1 MNRRLYTGAVLA
13 LTAALS
19 VSACSGKSSTA
30 TPATT
35 GPAAVATS
43 GAVGATTA
51 PATGA
56 ATSSASTPTSSGAPA
71 SAGNGSIPPKSDKP
85 AAADT
90 ACDTAPL
97 TCDSGTAVKGGT
109 YTYTIEKDITDWN
122 ILTSTGNTFD
132 TAEALNSIEPY
143 AYESLPDLTF
153 GLSKDYFTSI
163 EQTSTSPQTIV
174 YNINPKAVWNDGVP
188 FDAKDMIMTWKLQ
201 DDRDCGGADPKD
213 TSANP
218 DLHCDPASS
227 AGYNQIKT
235 LTPSADGKTLTLV
248 FDTPFSDW
256 KSLFGPIYPA
266 HIGDQ
271 HGSEATKAGLSAIT
285 TYFSNTV
292 PTWSAG
298 PYVISKFQ
306 KTTAVTEVPNP
317 KWFGSS
323 GPFFDTLVFRIIT
336 DATQETPALASGEVN
351 AINPQPEVDLVKS
364 VQALKGVL
372 YHIGG
377 GLIWEHFDFNLK
389 NTSLQDV
396 VVRTAMFTALNRDAL
411 IKRTVGQFDP
421 AAKAMD
427 NHMFVPGQPGYQ
439 NNTPA
444 GLGSGDASAAAKLLT
459 NAGYKISG
467 GKLIKKDG
475 TAFPTLT
482 ARYTVGNNIRLNEL
496 QEFQRDVKKI
506 GITIDI
512 KSTDSLGGSLSHE
525 AGKDYD
531 IIVFAWQQ
539 TPAAFQGAI
548 QTWLSTSGSNY
559 GSYKDPAVDKLLTE
573 ASANTNDAAARA
585 QLNAADKILSAAA
598 YVMPLYQKPTFFAF
612 GDNAVNLRD
621 NATQSG
627 PPYNVQEWGFGH
639 ATAS

>member
-1 MNRRLYTGAVLA
+1 MNRRLYTGGVLA

-30 TPATT
+30 TPATS

-43 GAVGATTA
+43 GGAGA
-51 PATGA
+51 ASATGT
-56 ATSSASTPTSSGAPA
+56 ATSSAPGATSAPA
-71 SAGNGSIPPKSDKP
+71 SGAGGSIPAKSDK
-85 AAADT
+85 AAAANV
-90 ACDTAPL
+90 ACDKAPL
-97 TCDSGTAVKGGT
+97 TCNQGTTVKGGT
-109 YTYTIEKDITDWN
+109 YTYTIEKDITDWD

-143 AYESLPDLTF
+143 AYVSLPDLSF

-188 FDAKDMIMTWKLQ
+188 FDAKDMILTWKLQ
-201 DDRDCGGADPKD
+201 DDRVCGGADPND
-213 TSANP
+213 TSATPN
-218 DLHCDPASS
+218 LFCDPASS
-227 AGYNQIKT
+227 AGYNQIKS
-235 LTPSADGKTLTLV
+235 LTPSADGKTVTLV
-248 FDTPFSDW
+248 FGTPFSDW

-271 HGSEATKAGLSAIT
+271 HGSEANKAGLSKIT

-298 PYVISKFQ
+298 PYMISKFQ
-306 KTTAVTEVPNP
+306 KNTAVTEVPNP

-323 GPFFDTLVFRIIT
+323 GPNFDTLVFRIIT
-336 DATQETPALASGEVN
+336 DATQETPALQSGEVN

-364 VQALKGVL
+364 VQAQKGIL

-389 NTSLQDV
+389 NPSLKDV
-396 VVRTAMFTALNRDAL
+396 VVRTAMFTALNREAL
-411 IKRTVGQFDP
+411 VKRTVGQFDP
-421 AAKAMD
+421 NVKVMD
-427 NHMFVPGQPGYQ
+427 NHMFVPGQAGYVD
-439 NNTPA
+439 NTPA
-444 GLGSGDASAAAKLLT
+444 GMGTGDTAAATKMLT
-459 NAGYKISG
+459 GAGYKISG

-512 KSTDSLGGSLSHE
+512 KSTDSLGGSLSHQ

-539 TPAAFQGAI
+539 SPAAFQGAI

-559 GSYKDPAVDKLLTE
+559 GFYKDAAVDKLLTE
-573 ASANTNDAAARA
+573 AAGNTNDAAARA
-585 QLNAADKILSAAA
+585 QLNQADKILSAAA

-621 NATQSG
+621 NATLSG

-639 ATAS
+639 LTAS